1 MVDAWYMPKPGVSW
15 QWQLN
20 GDLNTRH
27 DVDVYDIDLF
37 DTAKEQIAK
46 LQSRGIKVIC
56 YFSAGSYEDWRQD
69 KNDFPES
76 ILGNTLVGWENE
88 QWLDIAQ
95 IALLAPIMEK
105 RLDLAKQKGC
115 DGVEPDNV
123 DGYQNESGFSLTG
136 TDQLR
141 YNKWLAKQAHQRGL
155 SIALKN
161 DLDQIDILVDHFDF
175 AVNEQ
180 CFEYDECERLLP
192 FIAQEKAVFG
202 VEYELQPE
210 QFCTDARAMGFS
222 WMKMT
227 YDLDGERIPCT

>member
-123 DGYQNESGFSLTG
+123 DGYQNESGFSLTD